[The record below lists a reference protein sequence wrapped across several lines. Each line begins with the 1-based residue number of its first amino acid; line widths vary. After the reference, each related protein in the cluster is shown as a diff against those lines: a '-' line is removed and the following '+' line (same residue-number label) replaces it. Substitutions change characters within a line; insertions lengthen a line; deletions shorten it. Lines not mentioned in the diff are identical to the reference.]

1 MSDIEHWID
10 GDAPD
15 EVRELLRAARVEA
28 PRKRAVDKA
37 IAAVGALSATGTLA
51 TAASG
56 AALGPAGKLIVLLK
70 WGIGGALSGVVVV
83 GGMSLARDAM
93 APAESPVPALPG
105 ASAPARVPSA
115 RPEPTAAVHS
125 EPAASAVP
133 VAPPASIAKVATPR
147 PSATFD
153 GLPGPD
159 PRLAAELALIDR
171 ARAAVDAK
179 DGARALAELSKHEQ
193 QFGRSARLLP
203 EARYLRLEA
212 LLLTQDRSGAEA
224 QARKIL
230 TEDPHSP
237 HSRRAESV
245 LKQNR

>member
-1 MSDIEHWID
+1 
-10 GDAPD
+10 
-15 EVRELLRAARVEA
+15 
-28 PRKRAVDKA
+28 
-37 IAAVGALSATGTLA
+37 
-51 TAASG
+51 
-56 AALGPAGKLIVLLK
+56 VLLK

-83 GGMSLARDAM
+83 GGMSLARDAVD
-93 APAESPVPALPG
+93 PAESSAPSL
-105 ASAPARVPSA
+105 ASARAPARVPGA
-115 RPEPTAAVHS
+115 RPAATVVMPS
-125 EPAASAVP
+125 APSASAVP
-133 VAPPASIAKVATPR
+133 VVPPKSSAKPATPK

-245 LKQNR
+245 LKKNP

>member
-28 PRKRAVDKA
+28 PRKRALDKA

-51 TAASG
+51 SGASA
-56 AALGPAGKLIVLLK
+56 AALGPAGKLIVFLK
-70 WGIGGALSGVVVV
+70 WGIGGALSGVIVV

-93 APAESPVPALPG
+93 APAEAPVPSL
-105 ASAPARVPSA
+105 ASARAPARVPSS
-115 RPEPTAAVHS
+115 RPEPTVTVVSAPS
-125 EPAASAVP
+125 ASAAP
-133 VAPPASIAKVATPR
+133 VAPVPVPKAVAPK
-147 PSATFD
+147 PSAALD
-153 GLPGPD
+153 AVPGPD
-159 PRLAAELALIDR
+159 PLLAAELALIDR

-193 QFGRSARLLP
+193 RFGRSARLLP

-230 TEDPHSP
+230 IEDPHSP